1 MIGVKLSHQSNP
13 KVKVSSD
20 FCLDID
26 ISGEFNLDV
35 EVPSSPKFG
44 VSISPQSQLGVKI
57 GGEFYKVGDYEFFD
71 GPYEVKPTFENQ
83 TLKTKNMAMKD
94 DVEIKPISVTKV
106 SNQSGGNTVI
116 IGD

>member
-1 MIGVKLSHQSNP
+1 MIGVRIL
-13 KVKVSSD
+13 
-20 FCLDID
+20 
-26 ISGEFNLDV
+26 
-35 EVPSSPKFG
+35 
-44 VSISPQSQLGVKI
+44 PQTTLGVKV
-57 GGEFYKVGDYEFFD
+57 GGEFYRVGDYEFFD

-83 TLKTKNMAMKD
+83 TLKTKNMAMKE

>member
-1 MIGVKLSHQSNP
+1 MIGVRVLPQTM
-13 KVKVSSD
+13 
-20 FCLDID
+20 ID
-26 ISGEFNLDV
+26 V
-35 EVPSSPKFG
+35 RV
-44 VSISPQSQLGVKI
+44 
-57 GGEFYKVGDYEFFD
+57 GGEFYRVGDYEFFD

>member
-1 MIGVKLSHQSNP
+1 MIAKG
-13 KVKVSSD
+13 
-20 FCLDID
+20 
-26 ISGEFNLDV
+26 ISA
-35 EVPSSPKFG
+35 PTT
-44 VSISPQSQLGVKI
+44 LGVKV
-57 GGEFYKVGDYEFFD
+57 GGEFYRVGDYEFFD
-71 GPYEVKPTFENQ
+71 GPYQIKPTFENQ

>member
-1 MIGVKLSHQSNP
+1 MIGVRIL
-13 KVKVSSD
+13 
-20 FCLDID
+20 
-26 ISGEFNLDV
+26 
-35 EVPSSPKFG
+35 
-44 VSISPQSQLGVKI
+44 PQTTLGVKI
-57 GGEFYKVGDYEFFD
+57 SAPTTLGVKVGGEFYRVGDYEFYKGD
-71 GPYEVKPTFENQ
+71 YQVKPTFENQ

>member
-1 MIGVKLSHQSNP
+1 MNCCKIGVKIL
-13 KVKVSSD
+13 
-20 FCLDID
+20 
-26 ISGEFNLDV
+26 
-35 EVPSSPKFG
+35 
-44 VSISPQSQLGVKI
+44 PQKTLGVRI
-57 GGEFYKVGDYEFFD
+57 LPPNTLGVQVGGEFYRVGDYEFYKGD
-71 GPYEVKPTFENQ
+71 YEVKPTFENQ

>member
-1 MIGVKLSHQSNP
+1 MIGVRIL
-13 KVKVSSD
+13 
-20 FCLDID
+20 
-26 ISGEFNLDV
+26 
-35 EVPSSPKFG
+35 
-44 VSISPQSQLGVKI
+44 PQTTLGVKI
-57 GGEFYKVGDYEFFD
+57 SAPTTLEVRVGGEFYRVGDYEFFD
-71 GPYEVKPTFENQ
+71 GPYQIKPTFENQ

>member
-1 MIGVKLSHQSNP
+1 MIDVKIQTQSKS
-13 KVKVSSD
+13 KVKISPKSSFDVAVSPETNLEVGLSEQLKL
-20 FCLDID
+20 FVEIPQQ
-26 ISGEFNLDV
+26 SKLDV
-35 EVPSSPKFG
+35 KV
-44 VSISPQSQLGVKI
+44 
-57 GGEFYKVGDYEFFD
+57 GGQFYKVGDYEFFK

>member
-1 MIGVKLSHQSNP
+1 MIGVRIL
-13 KVKVSSD
+13 
-20 FCLDID
+20 
-26 ISGEFNLDV
+26 
-35 EVPSSPKFG
+35 
-44 VSISPQSQLGVKI
+44 PQTTLGVKV
-57 GGEFYKVGDYEFFD
+57 GGEFYRVGDYEFFD
-71 GPYEVKPTFENQ
+71 GPYKVKPTFENQ

>member
-1 MIGVKLSHQSNP
+1 MIGVRIL
-13 KVKVSSD
+13 
-20 FCLDID
+20 
-26 ISGEFNLDV
+26 
-35 EVPSSPKFG
+35 
-44 VSISPQSQLGVKI
+44 PQTTLGVKV
-57 GGEFYKVGDYEFFD
+57 GGEFYRVGDYEFFD
-71 GPYEVKPTFENQ
+71 GPYQVKPTFENQ

>member
-1 MIGVKLSHQSNP
+1 MIRVKLSPSKKVN
-13 KVKVSSD
+13 VKVSVT
-20 FCLDID
+20 
-26 ISGEFNLDV
+26 SGLNIKV
-35 EVPSSPKFG
+35 
-44 VSISPQSQLGVKI
+44 
-57 GGEFYKVGDYEFFD
+57 GGEFYRVGDYEFYKGD
-71 GPYEVKPTFENQ
+71 YEVKPTFENQ

>member
-1 MIGVKLSHQSNP
+1 MIGVRIL
-13 KVKVSSD
+13 
-20 FCLDID
+20 
-26 ISGEFNLDV
+26 
-35 EVPSSPKFG
+35 
-44 VSISPQSQLGVKI
+44 PQTTLGVKI
-57 GGEFYKVGDYEFFD
+57 SAPTTLGVKVGGEFYRVGDYEFFD

-94 DVEIKPISVTKV
+94 DVDIKPISVTKV